1 MAATTPQL
9 GLVTPTQ
16 GDLTGTWGNTVNNG
30 ITEYTDIAI
39 AGTLT
44 LTGDGAVTLANT
56 LGDDSAS
63 NITSS
68 LAGAGTVTAQF
79 AIVKVSGTTTTKE
92 VTGPS
97 YSKTYVVDNAS
108 SFAVT
113 FKASGQAG
121 VSVAVGEKCTV
132 YFNGTDYV
140 KVASSVVDG
149 VSTFSAGTT
158 GLTPSTATSGAVTLA
173 GTLAVANGGT
183 NLTSFTANGV
193 VYASS
198 SSALATGSALTFD
211 GTNNLALTG
220 TASTS
225 LITSTTSTT
234 TGAYAGYKGSGDP
247 TIQIGQFSAS
257 NAGTTFGL
265 SSSNLSFIYT
275 TTYAS
280 TPASALLIGTAG
292 ATPLV
297 FATSGVEAIR
307 VDISRNVG
315 IGTSSPGEKLDVVGG
330 IRALTASTS
339 ANTLRVG
346 NTGNSTFL
354 GVESSTGGV
363 NIVGSTAYATTLTS
377 NGPIQLSTNN
387 GASVQATLDSTGLG
401 IGTSSPGA
409 KLDVAGSTI
418 RLRNSAAGN
427 TQIQIAGQ
435 GQTAGTSS
443 FDIINDGTSA
453 VYLWNRSSLPL
464 LFGMAGAERMR
475 LDSSGNVGIGTSSP
489 GAKLDVDGQGRF
501 QGLTLGFD
509 GTYAAP
515 YLTVGFSGNTNGSTR
530 IFATNNDSD
539 NLYLAAGTGRG
550 VTFWV
555 NGSSAT
561 AAVLDSSG
569 NFGLGVAPSAWASYK
584 AFQFGPAVADG
595 AIASA
600 GNDTNYATN
609 CYFNSGWK
617 YQSTGY
623 APVRYVQTSG
633 VHQWYTAPSGT
644 AGDPITFTQAM
655 TLTAAG
661 KLSIG
666 TTEANRGLNVYEL
679 NNTANSTTS
688 FWNLDYAGI
697 FVRNTS
703 TTTNTLAGI
712 GFSGGTSGN
721 SASGIANILE
731 SVNAGALGFFTGGA
745 SASNTVPERMRIA
758 SDGSVGIGTSSPG
771 AKLHVEG
778 SANGLIVGKVVNTNA
793 GASARADM
801 GVVSDSADITMI
813 ATSAAYTGV
822 SGWAD
827 TGIISTSSGT
837 SGGMLF
843 NVQASA
849 PFRFMQAATNESM
862 RIDSSG
868 NVGIGTSSITSGFKL
883 DVVGV
888 GGARFSNVAGD
899 DGVELGWSAG
909 ASAGFVQAYDRG
921 ASAFR
926 DLILNNAVT
935 ISSSGN
941 LGLGVTPSAWRS
953 GTPAFQIGSAGV
965 CLFADSGVAAGLG
978 NNMFLNSSSQYIAL
992 REDLASRYQQYQ
1004 GVHSWLT
1011 APSVAQQV
1019 GFRVIAG
1026 GIPTVQRGA
1035 AGSFA
1040 IFYNYSDSATIGSIT
1055 NSGGVA
1061 TLFNTTS
1068 DYRLKTVTG
1077 AVTGQ
1082 GARIDALEPVEYTW
1096 NSDGSR
1102 SRGFLAHKFQEV
1114 YASSVNG
1121 TKDAVDKD
1129 GKPLYQSMQAGS
1141 SEVIAD
1147 LVAEIQS
1154 LRQRLAAAGI

>member
-158 GLTPSTATSGAVTLA
+158 GLTPSTATSGAVTLS

-198 SSALATGSALTFD
+198 SSALTTGSALTFD

-257 NAGTTFGL
+257 NAGTIFGL
-265 SSSNLSFIYT
+265 SNSNLSFIYT

-475 LDSSGNVGIGTSSP
+475 LDSSGN
-489 GAKLDVDGQGRF
+489 L
-501 QGLTLGFD
+501 
-509 GTYAAP
+509 
-515 YLTVGFSGNTNGSTR
+515 
-530 IFATNNDSD
+530 
-539 NLYLAAGTGRG
+539 
-550 VTFWV
+550 
-555 NGSSAT
+555 
-561 AAVLDSSG
+561 
-569 NFGLGVAPSAWASYK
+569 GLGVAPSAWASYK

-633 VHQWYTAPSGT
+633 VHQWYTAPSGN

-666 TTEANRGLNVYEL
+666 TPEANRGLNVYEL

-688 FWNLDYAGI
+688 FWNLDYAGL

-745 SASNTVPERMRIA
+745 SAGNTVPERMRIS

-868 NVGIGTSSITSGFKL
+868 NVGIGTSSITSSFKL

-888 GGARFSNVAGD
+888 GGARFSDVAGD

-909 ASAGFVQAYDRG
+909 GSAGFVQAYDRG

-941 LGLGVTPSAWRS
+941 LGLGVAPSAWNTIKPIEIARAGSFVGANSSGSTYLGANTRYASGWIYANDGASGLYTIEDNTHFWRS
-953 GTPAFQIGSAGV
+953 APSGIAGDPITFTQAMT
-965 CLFADSGVAAGLG
+965 LDASGNLLVAATTSAAT
-978 NNMFLNSSSQYIAL
+978 NNT
-992 REDLASRYQQYQ
+992 D
-1004 GVHSWLT
+1004 
-1011 APSVAQQV
+1011 